1 MSSHDN
7 DRRMG
12 IRRNSTCGYMDLSF
26 PSHGSIEFM
35 EWFNGEGLDFTILR
49 DGEEVKIGLTVSELE
64 AIFAIC
70 MSMDMLDMEKI
81 QDDSIELG
89 LSS

>member
-1 MSSHDN
+1 MSSHDH

-26 PSHGSIEFM
+26 PGQGSVEFT
-35 EWFNGEGLDFTILR
+35 EWYNGEGIDFTILR
-49 DGEEVKIGLTVSELE
+49 DGEEQKISLSTSELE